1 MRLLHPDGSVVH
13 LAYCTNVHPAE
24 DLPGI
29 RAQLTGFAARV
40 RDLLGVQRLGVGL
53 WLPYDAA
60 HALLADHAEL
70 VRLRGLLTELGLEVV
85 TLNGFPYRGFHQ
97 EVVKYRVYSPD
108 WGCAD
113 RLGYTLALAE
123 ILAALLPDDVT
134 EGTISTLPLAWRTGW
149 TGAKADA
156 TARMLAELARGLRE
170 LSGRVGKVIRVG
182 FEPEPGCVVETTA
195 QAARHLRDVD
205 RDFLGVCLDACHLA
219 VGFED
224 PAIGLDLP
232 IVKLQASCAIE
243 APPEAHAALASFDEP
258 RFLHQSRSASGF
270 TDDLAEALAGGLP
283 AGETW
288 RVHFHMPLHAA
299 PPPPLTTTSS
309 YLRDL
314 LGTLV
319 GGTAPRTRHV
329 EVETYTWSVLPSEGG
344 VTTSGLAEGMAAELD
359 WTRRELLALG
369 LKEL

>member
-1 MRLLHPDGSVVH
+1 M
-13 LAYCTNVHPAE
+13 
-24 DLPGI
+24 
-29 RAQLTGFAARV
+29 
-40 RDLLGVQRLGVGL
+40 GL

-60 HALLADHAEL
+60 HALLADRAEL

-170 LSGRVGKVIRVG
+170 LSGRAGKVIRVG

-224 PAIGLDLP
+224 PAIGALDAADRQAP
-232 IVKLQASCAIE
+232 GRRARSRRRRRRTPRWRRSTSRASCTS
-243 APPEAHAALASFDEP
+243 P
-258 RFLHQSRSASGF
+258 
-270 TDDLAEALAGGLP
+270 
-283 AGETW
+283 
-288 RVHFHMPLHAA
+288 A
-299 PPPPLTTTSS
+299 PPPASPTTWPRRWRVACRPGRPGGCTSTCRCTPRPRPRS
-309 YLRDL
+309 PPRPPTCATCSGDPGRRHRAAHPARGGRDL
-314 LGTLV
+314 HVV
-319 GGTAPRTRHV
+319 GAAP
-329 EVETYTWSVLPSEGG
+329 EGG
-344 VTTSGLAEGMAAELD
+344 VTTGGLAEGMAAELD

>member
-1 MRLLHPDGSVVH
+1 M
-13 LAYCTNVHPAE
+13 
-24 DLPGI
+24 
-29 RAQLTGFAARV
+29 
-40 RDLLGVQRLGVGL
+40 
-53 WLPYDAA
+53 
-60 HALLADHAEL
+60 
-70 VRLRGLLTELGLEVV
+70 V

-299 PPPPLTTTSS
+299 PPPPLTTRPPTCATYSGPWS
-309 YLRDL
+309 A
-314 LGTLV
+314 
-319 GGTAPRTRHV
+319 APRRAPGTWRSRPTRGRCCPRRAASPPAASPRAWPPNS
-329 EVETYTWSVLPSEGG
+329 TGPGANCSPS
-344 VTTSGLAEGMAAELD
+344 A
-359 WTRRELLALG
+359 
-369 LKEL
+369 